1 MEWNHNC
8 HTGSLP
14 TTSSTY
20 SPARSESNF
29 GSTFR
34 RCASRDIILLFCTY
48 FPVAMS
54 RYGTSLADGAKSD
67 LADVANHVS
76 TIVEAVRYFAR
87 WNEPRLLLCGWR
99 IWMATQALNHGNRTD
114 SRSEPMRHSEGKL
127 TKAIEE
133 QTAKIPSDVF
143 LMAAGG
149 AVLLSLSLK
158 LSGKDHQSLFVG
170 QWVAPLLIF
179 GLYNKIV
186 KVAGSDRT

>member
-1 MEWNHNC
+1 MICPHLGFIVEWNHNC

-87 WNEPRLLLCGWR
+87 WNEPRLLFVRMENLD
-99 IWMATQALNHGNRTD
+99 GN
-114 SRSEPMRHSEGKL
+114 SS
-127 TKAIEE
+127 
-133 QTAKIPSDVF
+133 
-143 LMAAGG
+143 
-149 AVLLSLSLK
+149 
-158 LSGKDHQSLFVG
+158 
-170 QWVAPLLIF
+170 
-179 GLYNKIV
+179 V
-186 KVAGSDRT
+186 KSWQ